1 MDAPASPAPAPSPP
15 AAAPTK
21 KQLKTKNPNG
31 APPKDL
37 AAFKPGA
44 GKTAA
49 HSTKGKRPKQVSR
62 KAVVA
67 GLASAGGRQGKQQA
81 SAGGASTGGKKP
93 STYYNTKP
101 KNSARQQN
109 AKALKEIK
117 KAQKSTELLIRNA
130 PFKRLVREIV
140 QKVSNGNDLRMQ
152 PEAFLA
158 LKEGV
163 EAYVVTFLTKCAGH
177 AYANGRVTVMLK
189 DARFIDWLSK
199 LDATGGSAQFL
210 KPYELKYA

>member
-1 MDAPASPAPAPSPP
+1 MDAPASPAPSPP

-21 KQLKTKNPNG
+21 KQLKTKNPDG
-31 APPKDL
+31 AAPKDL
-37 AAFKPGA
+37 AAFKPGG

-62 KAVVA
+62 KA
-67 GLASAGGRQGKQQA
+67 LASAGGRQGKQQA

-140 QKVSNGNDLRMQ
+140 QEASNGNDLRMQ
-152 PEAFLA
+152 PGAFIA

-163 EAYVVTFLTKCAGH
+163 EAYIVTFLTKCAGH

-210 KPYELKYA
+210 KPYELKHA